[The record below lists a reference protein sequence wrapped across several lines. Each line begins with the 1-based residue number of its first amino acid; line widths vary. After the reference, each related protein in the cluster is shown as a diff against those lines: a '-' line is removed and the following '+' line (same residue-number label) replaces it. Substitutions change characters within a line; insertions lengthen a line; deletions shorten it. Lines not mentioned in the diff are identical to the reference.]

1 MLKIVFGLVRDTSR
15 TPSSHG
21 ISFIFKLSTS
31 DNAFLAFWLAHLIS
45 VISLYTLVWPY
56 AENNNISLGK
66 SGGKKK
72 RFRELS
78 TNETTEK
85 KKKQRQQKM
94 PYRQRQKRQKV
105 WFEIIYLM
113 VLRIFLTNL

>member
-56 AENNNISLGK
+56 VENNNISLGK

-85 KKKQRQQKM
+85 KKNNDNRKCHTGSDK
-94 PYRQRQKRQKV
+94 KDKK
-105 WFEIIYLM
+105 FGLKLFI
-113 VLRIFLTNL
+113 